1 MVTIASNSAANT
13 SVRYLNNNSDDQSN
27 LLAKLSSGK
36 RIERASDDAAGL
48 GISNR
53 LDASVTTLEQAS
65 INASSAMS
73 VLQTADGALASVSD
87 ILQRMKSLATQGQS
101 GILDTADFSAINA
114 EYQQLVLELNAIATN
129 TNFNGVELLDGT
141 YNQSFMVGTA
151 TTDTIAVTIDNGTAG
166 AGFDATDLAVPAT
179 AITTSAIAATAAT
192 AIDAAIGLVST
203 SRAEVGAMISR
214 FEFRSD
220 VLATSIENLSAAS
233 STIKDADIATV
244 QTQYTNAET
253 LTEAAIAA
261 LSKANEM
268 PQELLRLLQS

>member
-1 MVTIASNSAANT
+1 MVTIASNGAANT
-13 SVRYLNNNSDDQSN
+13 SVRYLNNNSDDQSS
-27 LLAKLSSGK
+27 LLAKLSSGR

-65 INASSAMS
+65 INASNAMS

-101 GILDTADFSAINA
+101 GILDTDDYAAIDA
-114 EYQQLVLELNAIATN
+114 EFQQLVLELDAIATN
-129 TNFNGVELLDGT
+129 TNFNGVALLDGT
-141 YNQSFMVGTA
+141 YDQDFMVGTD
-151 TTDTIAVTIDNGTAG
+151 TTDVINVLIDNGTAG
-166 AGFDATDLAVPAT
+166 SGFSSADLAVPNT
-179 AITTSAIAATAAT
+179 AITDGTVAATAAD
-192 AIDAAIGLVST
+192 AIDAAISLVSS
-203 SRAEVGAMISR
+203 SRATVGAAISR

-233 STIKDADIATV
+233 STIKDADIASV
-244 QTQYTNAET
+244 QTAYTNAET

-268 PQELLRLLQS
+268 PQELLRLLQG

>member
-1 MVTIASNSAANT
+1 MVTIASNGAANT
-13 SVRYLNNNSDDQSN
+13 SVRYLNNNSDDQSQ

-53 LDASVTTLEQAS
+53 LDASVTTLEQ
-65 INASSAMS
+65 
-73 VLQTADGALASVSD
+73 
-87 ILQRMKSLATQGQS
+87 SLATQGQS
-101 GILDTADFSAINA
+101 GILDTADYSAIDA
-114 EYQQLVLELNAIATN
+114 EYQQLALELTAIATN
-129 TNFNGVELLDGT
+129 TNFNGVSLLDGT
-141 YNQSFMVGTA
+141 YSKAFMVGSD
-151 TTDTIAVTIDNGTAG
+151 TTDTITVTIDNGTAG
-166 AGFDATDLAVPAT
+166 AGFDATDLAVPTT

-192 AIDAAIGLVST
+192 AIDTAIGLVST
-203 SRAEVGAMISR
+203 ARAELGATISR
-214 FEFRSD
+214 FEFRAD